1 MRISNRPVSTIRLS
15 PTGGVTVSHAVR
27 RLTATVA
34 LSIATLGVS
43 ALATSPASAASQ
55 PNPSVA
61 PAPPSTN
68 VQISQVSTQGLGGSL
83 DEFVEL
89 QNVQASPLDI
99 SGYTV
104 YACSQSGQQILLAT
118 IPQGT
123 ILQGTTPSPEV
134 NTGRYYLLANAV
146 GYNRVTPPDQLY
158 TGDIQRL
165 GGVLLRG
172 TPNLLNPQGAR
183 IDSVG
188 FAVGNACTETA
199 PAPAQSIIFID
210 QSDVRLGMIDTN
222 VNTFDFTL
230 VSPAFPRNSSF

>member
-1 MRISNRPVSTIRLS
+1 M
-15 PTGGVTVSHAVR
+15 SHAVR

-34 LSIATLGVS
+34 LSIATLGLS
-43 ALATSPASAASQ
+43 ALATSPANAASD
-55 PNPSVA
+55 PSVA
-61 PAPPSTN
+61 PAPPSN
-68 VQISQVSTQGLGGSL
+68 SVQISQVATQGQGGSL

-89 QNVQASPLDI
+89 QNVQATPLDI

-104 YACSQSGQQILLAT
+104 WACSQSGQQILLAT

-123 ILQGTTPSPEV
+123 ILQGTIPNPQV
-134 NTGRYYLLANAV
+134 NTGRYYLLANAT
-146 GYNRVTPPDQLY
+146 GYNRATPPDQLY
-158 TGDIQRL
+158 SGDIQRL

-172 TPNLLNPQGAR
+172 TPNQLNPQGAR

-188 FAVGNACTETA
+188 FSVSSSCTENA
-199 PAPAQSIIFID
+199 PAPAQSNIFID

-222 VNTFDFTL
+222 VNAFDFAL